1 MSRSSSRATPPRV
14 YEGNLISAVWAKLF
28 LGIIRAPGGEI
39 SSVMV
44 SLDGFSE
51 ADEVNEVESI
61 RRELD
66 SCLKKMSKLSVQQV
80 AFTIFPEHIW
90 KLAEHDRT
98 KLFSLYRK
106 TYRRYVA
113 MNRRDNRRGMYFSR
127 LTMFHNESSRDQS
140 FSGNQLEWI
149 ISQYT
154 SRKGVRDSMLQAAVF
169 DPNRDHV
176 ADARLQFPCLQHIS
190 FVPTKD
196 GLVLNAFYATQY
208 VFEKAYGNYLG
219 LAHLGRF
226 MAHELEMNFARLN
239 VTIGVAKIG
248 QVGKTDPAIKRLLEV
263 CREAL
268 SDASMATSNQ

>member
-14 YEGNLISAVWAKLF
+14 YEDNLISAVWAKLF

-80 AFTIFPEHIW
+80 AFTIFPEQIW

-106 TYRRYVA
+106 IYRRYVA
-113 MNRRDNRRGMYFSR
+113 MNPRDNRRGMYFSR
-127 LTMFHNESSRDQS
+127 LTMFRHESSRDQS

-169 DPNRDHV
+169 DPNRDHI

-248 QVGKTDPAIKRLLEV
+248 QVRKTDPAIKRLLEV
-263 CREAL
+263 CRAAL
-268 SDASMATSNQ
+268 SDLSMTTSSQ

>member
-1 MSRSSSRATPPRV
+1 MSKSSSRATPPRV
-14 YEGNLISAVWAKLF
+14 YKGNLISAVWANLF
-28 LGIIRAPGGEI
+28 LDIIDGPGREM
-39 SSVMV
+39 SSVIV

-51 ADEVNEVESI
+51 ADDIQECEPI

-66 SCLKKMSKLSVQQV
+66 SCLTRKARYPSETV
-80 AFTIFPEHIW
+80 AFTIFPERIW
-90 KLAEHDRT
+90 KIAQHDRAR
-98 KLFSLYRK
+98 LFSLYRRAYPK
-106 TYRRYVA
+106 YVA
-113 MNRRDNRRGMYFSR
+113 MNRKDNRRGMYFSR
-127 LTMFHNESSRDQS
+127 LTMFCDASSCNKS
-140 FSGNQLEWI
+140 FNGNQLEWI
-149 ISQYT
+149 ISKYT
-154 SRKGVRDSMLQAAVF
+154 SRRGVRDSMLQATVF

-176 ADARLQFPCLQHIS
+176 GDARLQFPCLQHIN

-263 CREAL
+263 CRVAL
-268 SDASMATSNQ
+268 SDPSMTTSSQ